1 MNNPIFKAVALLA
14 FLMLGFFVGTKAF
27 GDNHPKPYSMVEF
40 KISKHAGLH
49 EVSGG
54 FDTYNVK
61 YKKRDSKGIHH
72 VKAKVNINSLWTHQ
86 ADADKSDDPKRT
98 KDLLSKDWFN
108 VKKFPYAHAHI
119 QYIPNEGTG
128 VIKLT
133 IKGITKR
140 IDFRSSHGKLKFRIK
155 LSDFKIDASWKRIFV
170 GNYADVVIRIK
181 R

>member
-1 MNNPIFKAVALLA
+1 MNNPIFKAVALLV
-14 FLMLGFFVGTKAF
+14 FLMLGFFVGSKALA
-27 GDNHPKPYSMVEF
+27 DNHPKPESVIEF
-40 KISKHAGLH
+40 GISKHAGLH
-49 EVSGG
+49 HVNGG
-54 FDTYNVK
+54 FDVDSIQI
-61 YKKRDSKGIHH
+61 KKEDSKGLHH
-72 VKAKVNINSLWTHQ
+72 VKAKVSIDSLWTFQ
-86 ADADKSDDPKRT
+86 SDADKSDDPKRT

-119 QYIPNEGTG
+119 QYIPFEGTG

>member
-1 MNNPIFKAVALLA
+1 MNNPIVKALILFV
-14 FLMLGFFVGTKAF
+14 FLMAGFLYGTKVF
-27 GDNHPKPYSMVEF
+27 GNRVKPQSAVEF
-40 KISKHAGLH
+40 GISKHAGLH
-49 EVSGG
+49 YVNGG
-54 FDTYNVK
+54 FDIK
-61 YKKRDSKGIHH
+61 SIDIKKKDSKGLHH
-72 VKAKVNINSLWTHQ
+72 VKAKVSIDSLWTFQ

-119 QYIPNEGTG
+119 QYIPFEGTG